1 MLRRGKHPVGLRGL
15 LAEVAGLVGQSQDVL
30 KQKARGRAKNSDIH
44 PLKFTMERAL
54 PSSFLK

>member
-30 KQKARGRAKNSDIH
+30 KQKARGRAKTRTYT
-44 PLKFTMERAL
+44 P
-54 PSSFLK
+54 